1 MNSLRNVL
9 ADIRYS
15 SRLLRKDP
23 GFTAVAVLS
32 LALGIGANTAIFSL
46 VDSVLLRWLP
56 VRNPQELVVLARNP
70 AEPRTGFNNPDYEYV
85 RDHNQAFSGVLAA
98 SGGGSPLGMTVPGEG
113 RGEPQ
118 LIGAVLVSGNYFDLL
133 GVRSV
138 PGRLLTPEDNK
149 APGSAPNAVLNY
161 AFWQR
166 RFGGNT
172 GVLGK
177 KIVLNGSPFSVVGV
191 AQRDFTG
198 TAVGSSPDLFLPIMM
213 LQQVDANARQWNTR
227 HYWWLNVIGRLKPGV
242 NMPQATAATNVL
254 FDQIEQ
260 NDPERRP
267 VPSYQKDSKVRNQ
280 AVLLPGAQGYS
291 GFRNRLSKPLVVL
304 MITVGLVLLI
314 ACANVANL
322 LLARAAAREKE
333 IAIRLAVGAGRKR
346 LISQLLTESV
356 MLSVLGGIA
365 GLAVAYGGVKVLVG
379 LMPVNMFPIELNLS
393 PDLRLL
399 GFAFGVSVLTGVLFG
414 VAPALKATRPD
425 LLPSLKNESAA
436 PVASLSRFG
445 FGRID
450 ARRVLV
456 VVQVGL
462 SLLLLIGAGL
472 FVRSLD
478 NLRELDLGFVRE
490 KVLLVG
496 VDPGRNGYK
505 GQRLR
510 TFYDHLQERIQALPG
525 VRTASLAAITPL
537 GGSRWNSDVAIQGY
551 QWKPNEEPFIDM
563 NAVSPRY
570 FETLGIP
577 FLLGRDFRKED
588 SPSYTTDP
596 LDNSKRGRPPVQRPE
611 DINGPPRVAII
622 NDVMAKR
629 FFANES
635 PLGKRFTIDEKFK
648 MEDSYEIVGVVRA
661 GKYFDLR
668 KAAQSMI
675 YLPNWRLGANWRTL
689 CLRTSGDPN
698 ALIDAVRQQVASLDG
713 SIPVLRSRSMQDE
726 FNGNVA
732 QERIIAILC
741 SFFGTLALLL
751 VSVGLYGVMA
761 HSVTRRTREIGI
773 RMALGAQRRRVL
785 WMMLRDAVILVLLGG
800 LIGVPVAF
808 AVTRFLTSFL
818 YGLTAHDPLVM
829 AGATALLLI
838 VTVIASYLPARRAT
852 KVDPMIAL
860 RYE

>member
-1 MNSLRNVL
+1 MNSLHSFL
-9 ADIRYS
+9 ADVRYS
-15 SRLLRKDP
+15 SRLLRQDV

-70 AEPRTGFNNPDYEYV
+70 AEPRTGFNNPDYEYI
-85 RDHNQAFSGVLAA
+85 RDHNQIFSGVIAA
-98 SGGGSPLGMTVPGEG
+98 SGGGSPLGMTLPGEG

-118 LIGAVLVSGNYFDLL
+118 LIGAVLVSGNYFDVL
-133 GVRSV
+133 GVRSAL
-138 PGRLLTPEDNK
+138 GRLLTPEDNK
-149 APGSAPNAVLNY
+149 APGAAPNAVLNY

-172 GVLGK
+172 AALGK
-177 KIVLNGSPFSVVGV
+177 KIVLNGSPFSIVGV
-191 AQRDFTG
+191 AQRGFTG
-198 TAVGSSPDLFLPIMM
+198 TVVGSSPDLFLPIMM

-227 HYWWLNVIGRLKPGV
+227 HYWWLNVIARLKPGV

-254 FDQIEQ
+254 FDQIEK

-267 VPSYQKDSKVRNQ
+267 APSYQKDSKVRNQ
-280 AVLLPGAQGYS
+280 AVLLPSAQGYS

-333 IAIRLAVGAGRKR
+333 IAIRLAVGAGRAR

-365 GLAVAYGGVKVLVG
+365 GLAVAYGGVKALVG
-379 LMPVNMFPIELNLS
+379 LMPTNMFPIELHLS

-399 GFAFGVSVLTGVLFG
+399 GFAFGVSVLTGLLFG

-425 LLPSLKNESAA
+425 LVPSLKNESAA
-436 PVASLSRFG
+436 PVVALSRFG
-445 FGRID
+445 LGRID
-450 ARRVLV
+450 VRRVLV

-478 NLRELDLGFVRE
+478 NLRELNLGFVRE

-510 TFYDHLQERIQALPG
+510 TFYDRLQARVQALPG
-525 VRTASLAAITPL
+525 VRSASLAAITPL
-537 GGSRWNSDVAIQGY
+537 AGSRWNSNIALQSY
-551 QWKPNEEPFIDM
+551 QWKPTERPDIDM
-563 NAVSPRY
+563 NAVSPRF
-570 FETLGIP
+570 FETMGIP
-577 FLLGRDFRKED
+577 ILVGRDFRSD
-588 SPSYTTDP
+588 DNPSFTSDP
-596 LDNSKRGRPPVQRPE
+596 VDRRPGVKPAQRPE

-629 FFANES
+629 FSPNES
-635 PLGKRFTIDEKFK
+635 PLGKRFCIDDKFK
-648 MEDSYEIVGVVRA
+648 TEDSYEIVGVVRA

-668 KAAQSMI
+668 EAAESMI
-675 YLPNWRLGANWRTL
+675 YLPAWRLGANSKTL
-689 CLRTSGDPN
+689 CLRSSGNPN
-698 ALIDAVRQQVASLDG
+698 ALIDAVRQQVASLD
-713 SIPVLRSRSMQDE
+713 SAIPVLRSRSMEDE

-785 WMMLRDAVILVLLGG
+785 WMMLRDAVVLVLLGG
-800 LIGVPVAF
+800 LIGVPAAF

-829 AGATALLLI
+829 ASATALLLI